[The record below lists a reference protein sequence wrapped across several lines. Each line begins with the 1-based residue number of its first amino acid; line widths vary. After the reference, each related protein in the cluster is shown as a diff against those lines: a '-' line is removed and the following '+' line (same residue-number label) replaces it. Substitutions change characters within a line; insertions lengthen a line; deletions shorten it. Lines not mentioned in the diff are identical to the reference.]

1 MEMTLFLISLALCFV
16 LTVGQ
21 EVIPIAPTD
30 AQDTC
35 RFGFQTRGAHDWIPY
50 VNETSD
56 GVRGEVKWQV
66 ILDQFDYTNLIGP
79 GTPIGPWQV
88 RDFDGDSIT
97 VCVACV
103 VPSNFHWTMQVQIMI
118 IVEPSCHK

>member
-1 MEMTLFLISLALCFV
+1 MKMTLFLISLALCFV

-21 EVIPIAPTD
+21 IAPMD
-30 AQDTC
+30 AEDTC
-35 RFGFQTRGAHDWIPY
+35 RFGFRTRGAHDWIPY

-56 GVRGEVKWQV
+56 GVRGEVKWQI

-88 RDFDGDSIT
+88 RDFDGDRIT
-97 VCVACV
+97 VRVASRV
-103 VPSNFHWTMQVQIMI
+103 YV
-118 IVEPSCHK
+118 